1 MKCWKNRDDGLCPN
15 ICQKLFNT
23 SSSSETSRLLWMLTL
38 NLKAA
43 NLNTNSIANTAVK
56 MTLRISRNSSYGSG
70 WLWNF
75 IAKVMVFNII
85 RMKIVY
91 SKGCDVTN
99 HQILYWI
106 RCFGMYRRTGFAF
119 KANSM
124 QFLCNTAEH
133 QIEYLITLS
142 MNSISAQKWNLIR
155 PFEHKNISNLLIKT
169 LTKP

>member
-1 MKCWKNRDDGLCPN
+1 MMDYAQN

-23 SSSSETSRLLWMLTL
+23 SSSETSRLLWMLTL

-56 MTLRISRNSSYGSG
+56 IILRISRKCPYASG

-124 QFLCNTAEH
+124 QFLCNTVEY
-133 QIEYLITLS
+133 QIKYLMTLS
-142 MNSISAQKWNLIR
+142 FIMHSVNPYKINQPTGYRSC
-155 PFEHKNISNLLIKT
+155 HDTNII
-169 LTKP
+169 